1 MTTKSV
7 DTTVGIITA
16 SVGSG
21 GLTMQAM
28 MEGVSLALLVLNLVL
43 AIGGFV
49 LLGYRIKMARRKT
62 RNQRHGDPR

>member
-21 GLTMQAM
+21 GLTMQM
-28 MEGVSLALLVLNLVL
+28 LMTGMSFTLLALNIVL
-43 AIGGFV
+43 AIGGITWLV
-49 LLGYRIKMARRKT
+49 YRYKATRRKT
-62 RNQRHGDPR
+62 RNQRWNDT